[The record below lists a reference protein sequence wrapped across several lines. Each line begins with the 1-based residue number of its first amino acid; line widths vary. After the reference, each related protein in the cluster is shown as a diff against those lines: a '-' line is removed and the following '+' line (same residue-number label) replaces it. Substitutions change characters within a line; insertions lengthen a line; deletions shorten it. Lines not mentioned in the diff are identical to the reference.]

1 FSGHAE
7 GGALSGPFHH
17 GIDYRP
23 MGMAQDQGSP
33 RSDIIDESVAVLI
46 IEIGPFG
53 LLYKDGVPPYGLK
66 GPDRGIDPP
75 WDVFPCLGEKGT
87 TAFVDHNGPNFGQ
100 NCKSKD
106 PRHLNEIRVQ
116 GHLDLATRNRC
127 PMEMIL
133 PFKLFSCRSSS
144 TVMPYFLEMAYRVSP
159 C

>member
-1 FSGHAE
+1 TGQPDGTHTGFGSAVHKTDLVDIGVHGYRQSGQVGLDFSRHAE

-23 MGMAQDQGSP
+23 MGMTQDQGSP

-46 IEIGPFG
+46 IEVGPFG

-87 TAFVDHNGPNFGQ
+87 T
-100 NCKSKD
+100 
-106 PRHLNEIRVQ
+106 
-116 GHLDLATRNRC
+116 
-127 PMEMIL
+127 
-133 PFKLFSCRSSS
+133 
-144 TVMPYFLEMAYRVSP
+144 
-159 C
+159 